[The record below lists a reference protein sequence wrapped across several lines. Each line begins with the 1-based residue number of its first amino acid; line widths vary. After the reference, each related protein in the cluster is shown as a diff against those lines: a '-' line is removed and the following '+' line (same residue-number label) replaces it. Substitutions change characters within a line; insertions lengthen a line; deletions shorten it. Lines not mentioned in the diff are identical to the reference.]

1 MNPPEPKRIRIVIV
15 DDHRV
20 VRSGLTAL
28 LGQYPWI
35 EVAGEAGTVAEAV
48 RETVLLKPD
57 VVLMDVRLPDG
68 KGYEACRE
76 IRRQAPD
83 TRVLFLTSFADEE
96 IVLESLDA
104 GADGYL
110 LKEIDEEALVRGI
123 QEVAAGRSILDPAV
137 TRRVLERT
145 RQPPGSTAREKW
157 ESLSPQERR
166 VLALVAEG
174 KTNKEIAMALDLSD
188 KTVKNYFSNL
198 LDKLQLSRRSQAAAF
213 YVQHGANPER

>member
-1 MNPPEPKRIRIVIV
+1 MNPPEPKRIRIVIA

-35 EVAGEAGTVAEAV
+35 AVAGEAGTVAEAV
-48 RETVLLKPD
+48 RETVRLRPD
-57 VVLMDVRLPDG
+57 LVLMDVRLPDG

-76 IRRQAPD
+76 IRRQAPE

-174 KTNKEIAMALDLSD
+174 KTNKEIAMALELSD

-213 YVQHGANPER
+213 YVQHGGSAEH

>member
-35 EVAGEAGTVAEAV
+35 AVAGEAGTVAEAV
-48 RETVLLKPD
+48 RETVRLRPD
-57 VVLMDVRLPDG
+57 LVLMDVRLPDG

-76 IRRQAPD
+76 IRRQAPE

-174 KTNKEIAMALDLSD
+174 KTNKEIAMALELSD

-213 YVQHGANPER
+213 YVQHGGSAEH